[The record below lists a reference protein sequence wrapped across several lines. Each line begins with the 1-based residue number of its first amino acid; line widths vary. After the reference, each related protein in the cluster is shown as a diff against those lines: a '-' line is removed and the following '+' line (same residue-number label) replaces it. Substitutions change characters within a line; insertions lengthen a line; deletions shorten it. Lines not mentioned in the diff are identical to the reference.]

1 MKPEEI
7 KARYHQLKT
16 EAQSSVYT
24 IFDLIDR
31 FVTPY
36 RGGMFSDLRTEN
48 EVEWRKRD
56 LFDGTAVQAAQILAS
71 SLQGSMTPPG
81 MQWFHFRFRSEGL
94 NRDVDAMTWL
104 EDCALRC
111 FNALQDS
118 NFNLEANET
127 YLDVVSYG
135 ISTIVEEVENED
147 VWEGLNFQ
155 SIPMRESLF
164 EQDSKGGVLRLFRR
178 LQYNPMQMVDKFGQD
193 RVPLDVREKALSAT
207 GSMVKED
214 VIFCIYKRPAFELA
228 ENRAPDLGEKMED
241 KKILPPLQR
250 EYGYKYV
257 REKDAMM
264 LGDEGGYY
272 DMPAFV
278 PRWRKTAGSKMG
290 HSPAMIAM
298 GDILTLN
305 QLVQIILLAAEK
317 AIDPAN
323 LTTER
328 GLLSDLDLGSG
339 GLTVVR
345 NIDDLKPYVSGSN
358 FSVAEL
364 TKAALQDQINRAFYV
379 DQLQLKDSPAMTA
392 TEVQAR
398 MELMQRLIGPTVAR
412 LQNDF
417 LDPMVNRTFKIL
429 WRAGQL
435 DEPPQ
440 IVKDMQGELDIEYV
454 GPMYRAQRMGDVQAI
469 QQWVGFLGSLEAVQ
483 PGVLDSVNFE
493 SVANISA
500 RLMGVSAEV
509 QASAEEMAAK
519 RDKRN
524 LKTQQ
529 DQSLAKVQVLGSAT
543 KDMAQAQAATAKG
556 P

>member
-1 MKPEEI
+1 MKEGEI
-7 KARYHQLKT
+7 VARYQQLRS
-16 EAQSSVYT
+16 EAQASVYT
-24 IFDLIDR
+24 IFDLIDK

-36 RGGMFSDLRTEN
+36 RGGMFQDLRTEN
-48 EVEWRKRD
+48 EVEWRKRE
-56 LFDGTAVQAAQILAS
+56 LYDGTAVQAAQILAS

-81 MQWFHFRFRSEGL
+81 MQWFHYRFRSDAL
-94 NRDVDAMTWL
+94 NSDVDAMTWL
-104 EDCALRC
+104 ESCAVRS

-127 YLDVVSYG
+127 YLDIVSYG
-135 ISTIVEEVENED
+135 SSVIVEEVEDEN

-155 SIPMRESLF
+155 SIPMRECLF
-164 EQDSKGGVLRLFRR
+164 EQDAKGGVLRLFRR
-178 LQYNPMQMVDKFGQD
+178 LQYTPLQMVDKFGKEN
-193 RVPLDVREKALSAT
+193 VPKDVQEKAAAAT
-207 GSMVKED
+207 GSMAKED
-214 VIFCIYKRPAFELA
+214 VIFCIYRRDIKADINAKVL
-228 ENRAPDLGEKMED
+228 M
-241 KKILPPLQR
+241 PLDRQ
-250 EYGYKYV
+250 YGYKYV
-257 REKDAMM
+257 REKDSALM
-264 LGDEGGYY
+264 GTEGGYY

-305 QLVQIILLAAEK
+305 QLVQIILQAAEK

-345 NIDDLKPYVSGSN
+345 NIEDLQPYESKAN

-364 TKAALQDQINRAFYV
+364 AKVALQDQINRAFYV
-379 DQLQLKDSPAMTA
+379 DQLQLKESPAMTA

-429 WRAGQL
+429 WRAGQF

-469 QQWVGFLGSLEAVQ
+469 QQWVGFLGSIEAVQ
-483 PGVLDSVNFE
+483 EGVLDSVNFE

-500 RLMGVSAEV
+500 RLMGVPAEA
-509 QASAEEMAAK
+509 QASAAEILAKQKKRADQKNMEM
-519 RDKRN
+519 
-524 LKTQQ
+524 
-529 DQSLAKVQVLGSAT
+529 SLAKVQTLGSAT
-543 KDMAQAQAATAKG
+543 KDMAQAQAATAKVAA
-556 P
+556 

>member
-1 MKPEEI
+1 MKESEI
-7 KARYHQLKT
+7 VARYQQLKS
-16 EAQSSVYT
+16 EAQASVYT
-24 IFDLIDR
+24 VFDLIDK

-36 RGGMFSDLRTEN
+36 RGAMFQDLRTEN
-48 EVEWRKRD
+48 EVEWRKRE
-56 LFDGTAVQAAQILAS
+56 LYDGTAVQAAQILAS

-81 MQWFHFRFRSEGL
+81 MQWFHFRFRSEEL

-104 EDCALRC
+104 ESCAVRC
-111 FNALQDS
+111 HHALQDS

-127 YLDVVSYG
+127 YLDIVSYG
-135 ISTIVEEVENED
+135 SSVIVEEVENEIEWD
-147 VWEGLNFQ
+147 GVNFQ
-155 SIPMRESLF
+155 SVPMRECLF
-164 EQDSKGGVLRLFRR
+164 EQDAKGGVLRLFRR
-178 LQYNPMQMVDKFGQD
+178 FQYTPLQMVDKFGKD
-193 RVPLDVREKALSAT
+193 NVPKDVQEKAAMAT
-207 GSMVKED
+207 GPMSKED
-214 VIFCIYKRPAFELA
+214 VIFCIYKRDIEADINAKLLTPEA
-228 ENRAPDLGEKMED
+228 R
-241 KKILPPLQR
+241 Q
-250 EYGYKYV
+250 YGYKYV
-257 REKDAMM
+257 REKDGAPM
-264 LGDEGGYY
+264 GTEGGYY

-290 HSPAMIAM
+290 HSPAMIAL

-345 NIDDLKPYVSGSN
+345 NIDDLKPYVSGAN

-364 TKAALQDQINRAFYV
+364 TKVSLQDQINRAFYV
-379 DQLQLKDSPAMTA
+379 DQLQLKESPAMTA

-435 DEPPQ
+435 EEPPQ
-440 IVKDMQGELDIEYV
+440 IVKDMEGELDIEYV

-483 PGVLDSVNFE
+483 PGVLDNVNFE

-500 RLMGVSAEV
+500 RLMGVPAEA
-509 QASAEEMAAK
+509 QASEDEILVKQKK
-519 RDKRN
+519 R
-524 LKTQQ
+524 Q
-529 DQSLAKVQVLGSAT
+529 DQQNTEQALSKVQTLGAAT
-543 KDMAQAQAATAKG
+543 KDMAQAQAVTAKAAA
-556 P
+556 

>member
-1 MKPEEI
+1 MKEADI
-7 KARYHQLKT
+7 KARYQQLKS

-31 FVTPY
+31 YVTPY
-36 RGGMFSDLRTEN
+36 RGSMFLDLRNEH

-56 LFDGTAVQAAQILAS
+56 LYDGTAVQAGQILAS

-81 MQWFHFRFRSEGL
+81 VQWFHFRFRSEIL

-104 EDCALRC
+104 EGCAVQC

-127 YLDVVSYG
+127 YLDLVSYG
-135 ISTIVEEVENED
+135 SSVIVEEVEDEIEWRG
-147 VWEGLNFQ
+147 VNFQ
-155 SIPMRESLF
+155 SVPIRECFF
-164 EQDSKGGVLRLFRR
+164 EQDAKGGILRLFRR
-178 LQYNPMQMVDKFGQD
+178 YQYTPMQMVDKFGIEN
-193 RVPLDVREKALSAT
+193 VPADVKDKALSAT
-207 GSMVKED
+207 GSMAKED
-214 VIFCIYKRPAFELA
+214 VIFCIYKRDDIEASESPSA
-228 ENRAPDLGEKMED
+228 ENIED
-241 KKILPPLQR
+241 KKILPPTQR

-257 REKDAMM
+257 REKDDALM
-264 LGDEGGYY
+264 GVEGGYY
-272 DMPAFV
+272 EMPAYV

-298 GDILTLN
+298 SDILTLN
-305 QLVQIILLAAEK
+305 QLVQIILGSAEK

-345 NIDDLKPYVSGSN
+345 SIDDLKPYVSGAN

-364 TKAALQDQINRAFYV
+364 TKVALQDAINRAFYV
-379 DQLQLKDSPAMTA
+379 DQLQLKESPAMTA

-417 LDPMVNRTFKIL
+417 LDPMVNRTFRIL
-429 WRAGQL
+429 WRAGQF
-435 DEPPQ
+435 DDPPDL
-440 IVKDMQGELDIEYV
+440 VKEMEAEFDIEYV

-483 PGVLDSVNFE
+483 PGVLDSVNFD

-500 RLMGVSAEV
+500 RLMGVPAEA
-509 QASAEEMAAK
+509 QSSEAEIKAK
-519 RDKRN
+519 RAKRE
-524 LKTQQ
+524 TQQ
-529 DQSLAKVQVLGSAT
+529 QRESALTAVQTLGGAT
-543 KDMAQAQAATAKG
+543 KDIAQAQAAQAKAVA
-556 P
+556 